1 MISIKK
7 FTVNPLQEN
16 SFVVYDES
24 SECIFVDP
32 GFYFP
37 EEREKVKRYILEH
50 NLKPLFI
57 ANTHCHFDH
66 ILGVEFVRREYG
78 IDFLTHRDDAF
89 WVEAAIEQGEMFG
102 FQIEAVGEPDAFFGE
117 NDLIEFGNSSLRVIH
132 IPGHSPG
139 HVVFYSEADKVL
151 LSGDIIF
158 KGSIGRTD
166 LPGGNFNQ
174 LVSGIHDKLFTLP
187 ADVNILC
194 GHGPSTT
201 IGSEK
206 LSNPFL
212 T

>member
-102 FQIEAVGEPDAFFGE
+102 FQIDAVGEPDAFFGE

-201 IGSEK
+201 IGFEK

>member
-201 IGSEK
+201 IGFEK

>member
-139 HVVFYSEADKVL
+139 HVVFYSEADKIL

-201 IGSEK
+201 IGFEK

>member
-102 FQIEAVGEPDAFFGE
+102 FQIEAVGEPDAFLGE

-139 HVVFYSEADKVL
+139 HVVFYSEADKIL

-201 IGSEK
+201 IGFEK

>member
-139 HVVFYSEADKVL
+139 HVVFYSEADKIL

-201 IGSEK
+201 IGFEK
-206 LSNPFL
+206 LSHPFL

>member
-1 MISIKK
+1 M
-7 FTVNPLQEN
+7 
-16 SFVVYDES
+16 VYDES

-139 HVVFYSEADKVL
+139 HVVFYSEADKIL

-201 IGSEK
+201 IGFEK